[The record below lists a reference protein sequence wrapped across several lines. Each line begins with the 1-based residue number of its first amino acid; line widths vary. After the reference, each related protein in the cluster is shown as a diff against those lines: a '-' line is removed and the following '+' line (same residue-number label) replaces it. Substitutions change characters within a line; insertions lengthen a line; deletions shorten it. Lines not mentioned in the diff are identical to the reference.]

1 MKVSQEQTDA
11 ECNSQRSSMRGQQRP
26 LRFLLRKLA
35 CRSTHALT
43 YEGEGVVLS
52 AGRLA

>member
-1 MKVSQEQTDA
+1 
-11 ECNSQRSSMRGQQRP
+11 MRGQQRP
-26 LRFLLRKLA
+26 LIFLLRKLA

-43 YEGEGVVLS
+43 HEGEGVVLS